1 MTSAEPIVYNP
12 YLPGVRADPY
22 PHYADLRRDAPVHWS
37 PAGFW
42 VFTRYRDGTAILTD
56 RSFAMTEPR
65 EWGNASTFEYESAA
79 FERVVESLSRMM
91 LFKNPPDH
99 TRLRGLV
106 SKAFTA
112 RAVEG
117 LRGRVREIVDELLSA
132 VRKSGRMDLIAD
144 LAYPL
149 PAMVIAEMLG
159 VPVEDRGR
167 FRAWSRDLA
176 PTIDPMILPDQ
187 LERAAAAIEQF
198 ADYFAHLVAARRAAP
213 RADLL
218 SAMIAAE
225 EQGDKLSQDELVANA
240 MLLLNAG
247 HETTTNLI
255 GNGTLAL
262 LRNPGELDRLRRD
275 PALLPGAVEEILRYD
290 SPVQMTGRS
299 ARTERVVGGATIEP
313 GHQVVVLIGS
323 ANHDPERFADPER
336 LDIARGDD
344 EHLSFG
350 GGSHYCLGASLAR
363 LEGQIAIGAIVSE
376 LPKLRLAT
384 EEPEWRETLTL
395 RGLKSLPVEFSP

>member
-1 MTSAEPIVYNP
+1 MSSTEPIVYNP

-22 PHYADLRRDAPVHWS
+22 PHYADLRREAPVHWS

-65 EWGNASTFEYESAA
+65 EWGNANAFEYESAA
-79 FERVVESLSRMM
+79 FERVIASLSRMM

-117 LRGRVREIVDELLSA
+117 LRSRVREIVEELLSA
-132 VRKSGRMDLIAD
+132 VREPGHMDLIAD

-159 VPVEDRGR
+159 VPAEDRSR

-187 LERAAAAIEQF
+187 LERAAVAIDQF
-198 ADYFAHLVAARRAAP
+198 ADYLAHLVAARRAEP
-213 RADLL
+213 HADLL

-225 EQGDKLSQDELVANA
+225 EQGDKLSLDELVANA

-262 LRNPGELDRLRRD
+262 LRNPGELDRLRRN
-275 PALLPGAVEEILRYD
+275 PALRPSAVEELLRYD

-313 GHQVVVLIGS
+313 GQQVVVLIGS
-323 ANHDPERFADPER
+323 ANHDPERFADPDR
-336 LDIARGDD
+336 LDVRRGDD

-376 LPKLRLAT
+376 LPNLRLAT

-395 RGLKSLPVEFSP
+395 RGLKSLPVEF

>member
-1 MTSAEPIVYNP
+1 MSSAEPIVYNP

-22 PHYADLRRDAPVHWS
+22 PHYAELRREAPVHWS

-42 VFTRYRDGTAILTD
+42 VVARYRDGTAILTD

-65 EWGNASTFEYESAA
+65 EWGNANTFEYEGAA
-79 FERVVESLSRMM
+79 FERVIASLSRMM

-132 VRKSGRMDLIAD
+132 VRESGRMDLIAD

-159 VPVEDRGR
+159 VPAEDRSR
-167 FRAWSRDLA
+167 FRSWSRDLA

-187 LERAAAAIEQF
+187 LERAAAAIGEF
-198 ADYFAHLVAARRAAP
+198 TDYLVHLVAARRAEP

-218 SAMIAAE
+218 SALIAAE
-225 EQGDKLSQDELVANA
+225 ERGDKLSQDELVSNA

-262 LRNPGELDRLRRD
+262 LRHPRELEGLRRD
-275 PALLPGAVEEILRYD
+275 PGLLPGAIEELLRYD

-299 ARTERVVGGATIEP
+299 ARTERVVGDATIEP
-313 GHQVVVLIGS
+313 GQQVVVLVGS
-323 ANHDPERFADPER
+323 ANHDSERFADPDR
-336 LDIARGDD
+336 LDVRRGDA

-363 LEGQIAIGAIVSE
+363 LEGQVAIGAIVSE

-384 EEPEWRETLTL
+384 GEPEWRETLTL
-395 RGLKSLPVEFSP
+395 RGLKSLPVEF

>member
-1 MTSAEPIVYNP
+1 MQPSEPIVYNP
-12 YLPGVRADPY
+12 YLPGVLADPY
-22 PHYADLRRDAPVHWS
+22 PHYADLRREAPVHRS

-42 VFTRYRDGTAILTD
+42 VVARYRDGAEILAD
-56 RSFAMTEPR
+56 RSFAMSSPR
-65 EWGNASTFEYESAA
+65 EWGNASTFKYEGPA
-79 FERVVESLSRMM
+79 FERVIDGLSHMM

-106 SKAFTA
+106 SKAFTP

-117 LRGRVREIVDELLSA
+117 LRERIREIVGELVSA
-132 VRKSGRMDLIAD
+132 VREAGHMDLIAD

-159 VPVEDRGR
+159 VPAEDRGR

-187 LERAAAAIEQF
+187 LERASAAIDQF
-198 ADYFAHLVAARRAAP
+198 ADYFTHLIAERRAEP
-213 RADLL
+213 CGDLL

-225 EQGDKLSQDELVANA
+225 EQGDRLSQSELVANA

-262 LRNPGELDRLRRD
+262 LRNPDAFDLLRREPERI
-275 PALLPGAVEEILRYD
+275 PAAIEELLRYD
-290 SPVQMTGRS
+290 SPVQMTGRRT
-299 ARTERVVGGATIEP
+299 RTERVVGGTKIEA
-313 GHQVVVLIGS
+313 GQEVVVLIGS
-323 ANHDPERFADPER
+323 ANRDPERFADPEH
-336 LDIARGDD
+336 LDVTRGDD

-350 GGSHYCLGASLAR
+350 GGSHYCLGANLAR
-363 LEGQIAIGAIVSE
+363 LEGAIAIGAIVSE
-376 LPKLRLAT
+376 LPELRLAAP
-384 EEPEWRETLTL
+384 ELEWRETLTL
-395 RGLKSLPVEFSP
+395 RGLKSLEVEFGP

>member
-1 MTSAEPIVYNP
+1 MSAEPIVYNP

-22 PHYADLRRDAPVHWS
+22 PHYAELRREAPVHWS

-42 VFTRYRDGTAILTD
+42 VVARYRDGTAILTD

-65 EWGNASTFEYESAA
+65 EWGNANTFEYEGAA
-79 FERVVESLSRMM
+79 FERVIASLSRMM

-132 VRKSGRMDLIAD
+132 VRESGRMDLIAD

-159 VPVEDRGR
+159 VPAEDRSR
-167 FRAWSRDLA
+167 FRSWSRDLA

-187 LERAAAAIEQF
+187 LERAAAAIGEF
-198 ADYFAHLVAARRAAP
+198 TDYLVHLVAARRAEP

-218 SAMIAAE
+218 SALIAAE
-225 EQGDKLSQDELVANA
+225 ERGDKLSQDELVSNA

-262 LRNPGELDRLRRD
+262 LRHPRELEGLRRD
-275 PALLPGAVEEILRYD
+275 PGLLPGAIEELLRYD

-299 ARTERVVGGATIEP
+299 ARTERVVGDATIEP
-313 GHQVVVLIGS
+313 GQQVVVLVGS
-323 ANHDPERFADPER
+323 ANHDSERFADPDR
-336 LDIARGDD
+336 LDVRRGDA

-363 LEGQIAIGAIVSE
+363 LEGQVAIGAIVSE

-384 EEPEWRETLTL
+384 GEPEWRETLTL
-395 RGLKSLPVEFSP
+395 RGLKSLPVEF